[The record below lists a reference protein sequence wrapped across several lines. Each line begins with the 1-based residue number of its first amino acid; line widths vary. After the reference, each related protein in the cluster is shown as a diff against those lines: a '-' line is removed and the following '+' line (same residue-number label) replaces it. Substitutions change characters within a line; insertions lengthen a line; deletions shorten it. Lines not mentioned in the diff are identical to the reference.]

1 MLVKFA
7 VSRTKQ
13 MKKDSSTEDK
23 IRQAA
28 RQVFLTKGFS
38 GCTSREIAKAAG
50 ENVALV
56 NYYFRSKGQLFKL
69 VFEDALE
76 EFVNSMVLVFGSDKS
91 LKEKMAIFIEK
102 EYAFLAKHPEIP
114 AFLLNEMNRE
124 DGCSIPSNEHFEK
137 IASTG
142 VFNECIKAQQEGSMR
157 QIDLR
162 SIPLLI
168 MSNCHYPIM
177 AKNLITHLQGMT
189 DSEYEENLK
198 QHREHVA
205 QMLVTYLFPE
215 K

>member
-1 MLVKFA
+1 MQRLKQL
-7 VSRTKQ
+7 Q
-13 MKKDSSTEDK
+13 MKKDSSTEEK

-28 RQVFLTKGFS
+28 KQVFLAKGFS
-38 GCTSREIAKAAG
+38 GCTSREIAEAAG

-56 NYYFRSKGQLFKL
+56 NYYFRSKSQLFQL
-69 VFEDALE
+69 VFQDALE
-76 EFVNSMVLVFGSDKS
+76 EFVNSMVVVFGSGKS

-124 DGCSIPSNEHFEK
+124 DGCSIPSNVHFEK
-137 IASTG
+137 IAATG
-142 VFNECIKAQQEGSMR
+142 VFAECLQAQQEGSMR

-177 AKNLITHLQGMT
+177 AKNLIMHLQGMN
-189 DSEYEENLK
+189 DVEYDENLK
-198 QHREHVA
+198 KHRELVSE
-205 QMLVTYLFPE
+205 MLVNYLFPE